1 MNPWWTRAYSRQNEI
16 WEYLKNVVDHFNIG
30 PYIKF
35 GTKVESAVW
44 EENISKWIVKTT
56 DGKIFEANFLFSGV
70 GALHVPN
77 DTRFKDDELFQGPKF
92 HTPHW
97 RKDVNLKNKKV
108 AVIGTGASSVQVV
121 PNIAN
126 EVKELHVFQRTA
138 GWVPPREDYEYPL
151 FVKVIISDKATN
163 Y

>member
-1 MNPWWTRAYSRQNEI
+1 MICEKTIFLSFFTGAACDIASHLYSFSYYLNPWWTRAYSRQNEI

-77 DTRFKDDELFQGPKF
+77 DTRFKDDELFEGPKF
-92 HTPHW
+92 HTALW
-97 RKDVNLKNKKV
+97 RKDVDLKNKKV
-108 AVIGTGASSVQVV
+108 AVIGKFSKTASKWQYRIEFCHY
-121 PNIAN
+121 N
-126 EVKELHVFQRTA
+126 
-138 GWVPPREDYEYPL
+138 
-151 FVKVIISDKATN
+151 
-163 Y
+163 